1 MLTRLLVRNVVLINT
16 LDLDFTKGLTVLT
29 GETGAGNP
37 FCIARAGAGQPGQFL
52 ADRDSRRPCRGHR
65 VL

>member
-37 FCIARAGAGQPGQFL
+37 FCLIPSDWHWVAGPISG
-52 ADRDSRRPCRGHR
+52 
-65 VL
+65 